1 MAIKCIQIMVCH
13 PTHDLESMVIK
24 LLTSKVTS
32 SFVHLWRRWFSCR
45 FSKILRTSAVFPAI
59 QYYSMEVKKL
69 RLKIGQLNVSAT
81 IYECWASLAHKKSNN
96 GNNHSFWKD
105 KTIELDFQW
114 TSEPWL
120 ASWLSMLLISAS
132 SWCNHPTWIR
142 TQRWR
147 ISAQQLG
154 WLFGIPC
161 SIATLLKR
169 LQSTWA
175 TLTILLVFLRIS
187 GAFVSNLGILPNPG
201 GWLPVVSPY
210 ILY

>member
-1 MAIKCIQIMVCH
+1 M
-13 PTHDLESMVIK
+13 
-24 LLTSKVTS
+24 
-32 SFVHLWRRWFSCR
+32 WRRWFGCR

-59 QYYSMEVKKL
+59 QYYSMEVKRL
-69 RLKIGQLNVSAT
+69 RLKIGQLNVQQLFMNVEPSWQT
-81 IYECWASLAHKKSNN
+81 KKSNN

-114 TSEPWL
+114 TSESWL

-161 SIATLLKR
+161 GIATLLKR
-169 LQSTWA
+169 LQPTWA
-175 TLTILLVFLRIS
+175 TLTILLVFLRTS